1 MEIRDNVCVYR
12 CNTKLRCTCIFP
24 KQGHSHCS
32 RHGSPT
38 YQSALRISFGG
49 HKPYGPDPAPAASH
63 HPQLCSAEKS
73 YQEKRKPN
81 DIFFP
86 HQVFCLLQQCLVL
99 LERSSRGCSEV
110 LSEYN
115 NYNKVNE
122 ITMNSENASFVPSS
136 LGYVSADQNR
146 VIGRQLILLSARA
159 CSLPGA
165 NPLAAGA
172 HHLHPRYHKLMQI
185 TAGHLIIAVLKKA
198 FEKKKKLGYQQ

>member
-1 MEIRDNVCVYR
+1 MDRILPQQHPTTPSSVQLKSH
-12 CNTKLRCTCIFP
+12 TKKKENQT
-24 KQGHSHCS
+24 
-32 RHGSPT
+32 
-38 YQSALRISFGG
+38 
-49 HKPYGPDPAPAASH
+49 
-63 HPQLCSAEKS
+63 
-73 YQEKRKPN
+73 
-81 DIFFP
+81 IFFFY
-86 HQVFCLLQQCLVL
+86 QVFCLLQQCLVL

-146 VIGRQLILLSARA
+146 VIGRQLILLSACA
-159 CSLPGA
+159 CSFPGA

-185 TAGHLIIAVLKKA
+185 IAGHLIIAVLKKA
-198 FEKKKKLGYQQ
+198 FEKKIIIGISAMIVS